1 MFKGVRKYYS
11 TRVRAAAVVDEL
23 FEAVADDLPF
33 ERGDEVALMIN
44 GLGGTPLSELYLLYR
59 RAAIRAMD
67 RSVKVIRAFVANYCT
82 SLEMAGFS
90 LTLLRLDSDSKILLD
105 APADIPWRV
114 F

>member
-1 MFKGVRKYYS
+1 MFKAVRKYYS
-11 TRVRAAAVVDEL
+11 TSVRAAAVVDGL

-44 GLGGTPLSELYLLYR
+44 GLGGTPLHELYLLYR

-67 RSVKVIRAFVANYCT
+67 RSVKVIRAFVPDYCT

-90 LTLLRLDSDSKILLD
+90 WTMLRLDSDLKILLD